1 MKNLIITFIISR
13 ALLASIPSLAQVE
26 KADTIQIGKTR
37 IITKNVDSTE
47 TGVTK
52 ELLLIE
58 GDESKDLITSWF
70 NLKVGWTNWLNESG
84 NLGSDNN
91 FPLLEISPAQS
102 FNLQVN
108 IIEQSLKLNKD
119 RIRLIYGIGFDN
131 YYYRLKNDISLSSDQ
146 NGLIITDESATIDFK
161 KNWVTNS
168 YVTIPLLLNFNF
180 ALNKGKKKD
189 FQIFSGVNLMYA
201 MRSSVKQKWREDGLK
216 YKREGKQELGV
227 NQLNIGYEAQLG
239 YKNFILYGKYFPDG
253 IFKSASDPNLRSV
266 SFGIVNFFSVE

>member
-26 KADTIQIGKTR
+26 KTDTIQIGKTR

-52 ELLLIE
+52 ELLLIK

>member
-26 KADTIQIGKTR
+26 KTDTIQIGKTR

-201 MRSSVKQKWREDGLK
+201 MRSSVKQKWREDDLK

-227 NQLNIGYEAQLG
+227 NLLNIGYEAQLG

>member
-26 KADTIQIGKTR
+26 KTDTIQIGKTR

-52 ELLLIE
+52 ELLLIK

-201 MRSSVKQKWREDGLK
+201 MRSSVKQKWREDDLK

>member
-266 SFGIVNFFSVE
+266 SFGIVKFF